1 MSTLNNTKN
10 LEVILYLLAP
20 VIGLSY
26 SMIYD
31 SITVLPLIMLFTYLY
46 GLKRVE
52 KNSHSTRL
60 SRWGTFIL
68 VLIPLSYFSFIY
80 SLFSFVLLSSTALLL
95 CLKPQ
100 FQTYN
105 LVPIFNVIKLF
116 LLIVIM
122 NAFAFYSQTLFIT
135 ARLILFLIILCVL
148 LSLIYIKNRVGDK

>member
-52 KNSHSTRL
+52 KNSQSARL

-80 SLFSFVLLSSTALLL
+80 SLFSLVLLSSTALLL
-95 CLKPQ
+95 WLKPQ

-105 LVPIFNVIKLF
+105 LVPVFNVIKLF

-148 LSLIYIKNRVGDK
+148 LSLVYIKNRVGDK